1 MNMAESTE
9 TLLQAILIISA
20 LGLLW
25 LILMRKSSKTMD
37 ENSEYS
43 GSARDPQSLSEPT
56 PEALSELDRLIQK
69 KSDR

>member
-25 LILMRKSSKTMD
+25 LILRRKSSKTMA

-43 GSARDPQSLSEPT
+43 ATDSDPQSLSEPT
-56 PEALSELDRLIQK
+56 HEALSELDMWIQK

>member
-25 LILMRKSSKTMD
+25 LILRRKSSKTMD

-43 GSARDPQSLSEPT
+43 GSARAPQSLSEPT

>member
-1 MNMAESTE
+1 MDVSTE
-9 TLLQAILIISA
+9 ALLQAILIISA

-25 LILMRKSSKTMD
+25 LILRRKSSKNMD

>member
-20 LGLLW
+20 LGLSW
-25 LILMRKSSKTMD
+25 LILRRKSSKAMD

>member
-25 LILMRKSSKTMD
+25 LILRRKSSKTMD
-37 ENSEYS
+37 ENSVYS
-43 GSARDPQSLSEPT
+43 GSARDPQSLSEPP